1 MLDTRSVC
9 RAAATCSMFNKCA
22 MDSLCYQYID
32 LTSAETKVNNSV
44 VFAMVQRAAK
54 NLQSLK
60 LGIQPVAL
68 RGTRFCQSMV
78 FAAHNPVD
86 TSSFSWHDRRS
97 EQEKMPCFLTR
108 SCLLPLTL
116 GNGAIGGLLRQL
128 HLYNIDAMD
137 TTTLCTA
144 LSVCRSLFD
153 FAVVGLNVN
162 LKQTLKSLSSFC
174 PCLEH
179 LFFESSGI
187 GGDESL
193 KSSTCFDI
201 VNGCPLLSSLTL
213 RGFKLNDHKVQ
224 ILLKGFQHLKLIDF
238 TSAYTLTG
246 IFLRS
251 LSNCGYDLRLE
262 VLILRDCVHLREV
275 EVDKFLS
282 VILQGECKNLRYLDI
297 SNKDGLATAG
307 DCFERSY
314 NPSHVSIERVF
325 TERPEVHLV
334 AEFPIDKSFGDLE
347 EAIDGQGG
355 SNDSTPYTLSPMSLE
370 KSFSMGSSDGSY
382 NSDPDSGEDLQDIG
396 CTFYEEFSDGAEYF
410 MP

>member
-1 MLDTRSVC
+1 MEPLEPRISSRFAEVDRILEALLGLSDPGVIELSLERLIDRVAGHSERSEMTERAMSLGLRIHEAARRLARKQASTHNSIAWSLPYDLTVRVFSMLDTRSVC
-9 RAAATCSMFNKCA
+9 HAAATCSMFNKCA

-60 LGIQPVAL
+60 LGMQSVAL

-97 EQEKMPCFLTR
+97 EQGKISCFLTR

-137 TTTLCTA
+137 TATLCTA

-179 LFFESSGI
+179 LFFESSGT

-201 VNGCPLLSSLTL
+201 VNGCPLLSSLAL
-213 RGFKLNDHKVQ
+213 RRFKLNDHKVQ
-224 ILLKGFQHLKLIDF
+224 ILLK
-238 TSAYTLTG
+238 
-246 IFLRS
+246 
-251 LSNCGYDLRLE
+251 
-262 VLILRDCVHLREV
+262 
-275 EVDKFLS
+275 VD
-282 VILQGECKNLRYLDI
+282 I
-297 SNKDGLATAG
+297 
-307 DCFERSY
+307 
-314 NPSHVSIERVF
+314 
-325 TERPEVHLV
+325 
-334 AEFPIDKSFGDLE
+334 
-347 EAIDGQGG
+347 
-355 SNDSTPYTLSPMSLE
+355 
-370 KSFSMGSSDGSY
+370 
-382 NSDPDSGEDLQDIG
+382 NS
-396 CTFYEEFSDGAEYF
+396 
-410 MP
+410 